1 MPETDKYQ
9 ELFDIQKEIALLDT
23 ISELLQWDEQ
33 TYMPPQASEYRAEQ
47 ASYLAGL
54 SHAKQTDPVIGEL
67 LSELE
72 AGGMGGDSDRVENVN
87 VREWRRD
94 YDLKVKLPAELVKE
108 ISRTTIQ
115 AQQIWRDARSAKNF
129 SLFSPILNK
138 IIDLKRQEA
147 DCLGHSGDRY
157 DPLLDQYE
165 PGAIT
170 AEIENTLNDLR
181 DELVVIIQTIKESP
195 VRPDSSI
202 LSRSYNES
210 KQAKLAVEIARTIG
224 YDFNRGSLDVTA
236 HPFCTSLGPA
246 DTRITTRYNRK
257 LFSSAIFGV
266 IHEAGH
272 AIYEQNL
279 PVEYWG
285 SPMSQAVSLG
295 IHESQ
300 SRLWENNA
308 GRSRP
313 FWEFWYPKT
322 QKLFP
327 SLKNVPLDDFYF
339 AVNEVSPSFIRV
351 EADELTYNL
360 HILLRFELERAL
372 LSGDLETD
380 GLPDAWNSK
389 FKDYFGLTVPD
400 DSQGCLQD
408 VHWGW
413 GLFGYFPTYT
423 LGSMNAAQFFAKAG
437 QEIGGQDDNF
447 RTGNFAPLKEWLTN
461 NIHRQGRRYPSS
473 ELTEKVT
480 GEPLSAKYLTGY
492 LKEKLGGLYKVR
504 FR

>member
-1 MPETDKYQ
+1 MPNTDDYRK
-9 ELFDIQKEIALLDT
+9 LFEIQKEISLLNT
-23 ISELLQWDEQ
+23 ISQVLEWDEQ
-33 TYMPPQASEYRAEQ
+33 TYMPPKASGYRAEQ
-47 ASYLAGL
+47 ASYMAGL
-54 SHAKQTDPVIGEL
+54 AHAKQTDPVIGDL

-72 AGGMGGDSDRVENVN
+72 AGGRGGNPGTVEDVN
-87 VREWRRD
+87 IREWRRD

-115 AQQIWRDARSAKNF
+115 AQQIWREARTAKDF
-129 SLFSPILNK
+129 GLFSSILDK
-138 IIDLKRQEA
+138 IIKLKRQEA
-147 DCLGHSGDRY
+147 DCLGHDGDRY

-165 PGAIT
+165 PGAKT
-170 AEIENTLNDLR
+170 ADIETTLNGLR
-181 DELVVIIQTIKESP
+181 DELVVIIQTIKESS
-195 VRPDSSI
+195 VKPDSSI
-202 LSRSYNES
+202 LCRSYSES
-210 KQAKLAVEIARTIG
+210 KQAKLAAEIARTMG
-224 YDFNRGSLDVTA
+224 YDFARGSLDVTV
-236 HPFCTSLGPA
+236 HPFCAGLGPA
-246 DTRITTRYNRK
+246 DIRITTRYNRK

-279 PVEYWG
+279 PAEYWG
-285 SPMSQAVSLG
+285 SPMAQAVSMG

-308 GRSRP
+308 GRSLA

-327 SLKNVPLDDFYF
+327 ALKDVRLDDFYF

-372 LSGDLETD
+372 LSGDLETAD
-380 GLPDAWNSK
+380 LPEAWNSK
-389 FKDYFGLTVPD
+389 FKNYFGLTVPD
-400 DSQGCLQD
+400 DSSGCLQD

-423 LGSMNAAQFFAKAG
+423 LGSMNAAQFFLKAE

-447 RTGNFAPLKEWLTN
+447 RRGNFAPLKEWLTD
-461 NIHRQGRRYPSS
+461 NIHSQGRRWPSS
-473 ELTEKVT
+473 ALTEKVT
-480 GEPLSAKYLTGY
+480 GEPLAAKYLTGY
-492 LKEKLGGLYKVR
+492 LKEKLGDLYKVS
-504 FR
+504 F